1 MATELT
7 KEEKKALR
15 KEKFKKI
22 LKIVGIAAGS
32 AAVAGVA
39 GVAAYAYGKKEG
51 YKNGE
56 EVGIAETKIKNGI
69 DMYDVLDD
77 YHSKLFAY
85 AESGDF
91 VSKYENSQTGEV
103 KYMTYNVSDE
113 APECWDECVKFDLK
127 EEVVNELNQ

>member
-1 MATELT
+1 MANELT

-15 KEKFKKI
+15 KERFKKI

-32 AAVAGVA
+32 AAVA

-69 DMYDVLDD
+69 DMYDALQTQQNKILE
-77 YHSKLFAY
+77 YTMN
-85 AESGDF
+85 GDF
-91 VSKYENSQTGEV
+91 GSEFTNQETGEV
-103 KYMTYNVSDE
+103 KYLTYHVSDE
-113 APECWDECVKFDLK
+113 APEWWDKSQIFDLK

>member
-1 MATELT
+1 MANELT

-32 AAVAGVA
+32 AAVA

-69 DMYDVLDD
+69 DMYDILQT
-77 YHSKLFAY
+77 HQNKTLEY
-85 AESGDF
+85 AMNGDF
-91 VSKYENSQTGEV
+91 GSEFTNQETGEV
-103 KYMTYNVSDE
+103 KYLTYHVSDE
-113 APECWDECVKFDLK
+113 APEWWDKCQTFDLK

>member
-1 MATELT
+1 MASELT

-22 LKIVGIAAGS
+22 LKIIGIAAGS
-32 AAVAGVA
+32 AAVASI
-39 GVAAYAYGKKEG
+39 AAYAYGKKEG

-69 DMYDVLDD
+69 DMYDALDN
-77 YHSKLFAY
+77 YHSKLFACV
-85 AESGDF
+85 ESGDF
-91 VSKYENSQTGEV
+91 ASKYENTQTGEV

-113 APECWDECVKFDLK
+113 APEWWDKCQIFDLK